1 MKRDEPENLDLL
13 AAEYVLGT
21 LWGAARRSF
30 ERRRAR
36 DPFVDRRVRAWEDRF
51 AFLSLRLRPVTP
63 SPAVWPAI
71 ERRIGGSSRSGWR
84 ALAAVVALVAV
95 LGFGWIVWQELRPPQ
110 ATAVL
115 ATESGATLWQVELAA
130 EGDHLEVAAVGE
142 VSVPDARSRELWAL
156 PDGAAPVS
164 LGLMP
169 ARGSARLALDDRQRA
184 ALAVA
189 TKVAVSDEPE
199 GGSPT
204 GAPTGDV
211 LYVAPLART

>member
-21 LWGAARRSF
+21 LWGPARRSF

-51 AFLSLRLRPVTP
+51 ALLSLRLRPVSP

-84 ALAAVVALVAV
+84 ALAAAVALIAV

-115 ATESGATLWQVELAA
+115 ATERERHSGRSSSQPRVITSRLRQWAKSAFQTRARASFGHCRMAQR
-130 EGDHLEVAAVGE
+130 
-142 VSVPDARSRELWAL
+142 RSR
-156 PDGAAPVS
+156 
-164 LGLMP
+164 
-169 ARGSARLALDDRQRA
+169 
-184 ALAVA
+184 
-189 TKVAVSDEPE
+189 SD
-199 GGSPT
+199 
-204 GAPTGDV
+204 
-211 LYVAPLART
+211 